1 MLDVNFISTDYFSEN
16 MSTKERGMGT
26 LSPGGLAYPGHLKS
40 DGVMKGLAWPT
51 TDKCYINQ
59 LFKTV

>member
-26 LSPGGLAYPGHLKS
+26 LSPGVLAYPGPLKS
-40 DGVMKGLAWPT
+40 DGVMKGLAWPH
-51 TDKCYINQ
+51 
-59 LFKTV
+59 